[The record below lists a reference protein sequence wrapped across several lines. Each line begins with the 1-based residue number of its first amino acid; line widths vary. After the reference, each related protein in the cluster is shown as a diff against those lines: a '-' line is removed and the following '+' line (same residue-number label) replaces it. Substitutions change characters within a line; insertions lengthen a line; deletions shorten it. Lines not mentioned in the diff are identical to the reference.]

1 MSTKMEALEK
11 NRTWEK
17 VELPKRKYLIR
28 YKWVFTMKYKVD
40 KSIERYKL
48 KLIVKGYSQTYVVDY
63 LETFAPIAKM
73 NTIRLLLSLV
83 VNFEWSLQQFD
94 VKNAFLHGDLEEEI
108 YMEVPPRFE
117 KPIKQRNM

>member
-11 NRTWEK
+11 NRTWEI
-17 VELPKRKYLIR
+17 VEFPKRKNLIR

-73 NTIRLLLSLV
+73 NRIRLLLSLV
-83 VNFEWSLQQFD
+83 VNSEWSLQQFD

-117 KPIKQRNM
+117 NPIKQRNM